1 MEIVE
6 QDHLV
11 IAVVDRAEAESHAW
25 KAAEASGQDSAEG
38 AAGRIDIVRLAE
50 ADVDPAGGIDAS
62 LADLGFVA
70 RPKWLNWCAPVG
82 DSRADFEAALSGTER
97 RNIRLGTR
105 FVHDEGLRVDVRV
118 GLTEELVDEFLVLY
132 EQQIAGMPRG
142 QNFARRGRD
151 RLLAGADQHVS
162 VCVTTRE
169 GAMLVGS
176 LWWIRPEESVLQ
188 MRYSASA
195 ADARSSR
202 VMRVAYAQALQF
214 AREQGLTYASLGNDP
229 SLFGHVVQPGLF
241 NFKTRF
247 GFAPVPAQVLTPKLG
262 GGFVDKFLSLRSLSD
277 PALVVTWGRHAGTA
291 PRWPEVGAAGPG
303 HDLLILSGGSGGSGA
318 SGVSGASMASGVADE
333 ELAGRFRTEGFRRTR
348 VAAVP

>member
-11 IAVVDRAEAESHAW
+11 IATVDRAEAESHAW
-25 KAAEASGQDSAEG
+25 KAAG
-38 AAGRIDIVRLAE
+38 AGADGPPIDIVRLAE
-50 ADVDPAGGIDAS
+50 SDVDPSGAVDAD
-62 LADLGFVA
+62 LVALGFVA
-70 RPKWLNWCAPVG
+70 RPKWLNWCAPVRE
-82 DSRADFEAALSGTER
+82 SRAAFEAALSGTER

-105 FVHDEGLRVDVRV
+105 FVHDEELRLDVRV
-118 GLTEELVDEFLVLY
+118 GLTEDLVDEFLVLY

-151 RLLAGADQHVS
+151 RLLAGADEHVS
-162 VCVTTRE
+162 VCVTTRD

-176 LWWIRPEESVLQ
+176 LWWIRPEDSVLQ

-195 ADARSSR
+195 ADARSGR
-202 VMRVAYAQALQF
+202 VMRAAYAEALQF
-214 AREQGLTYASLGNDP
+214 AREQGLAYASLGNDP

-262 GGFVDKFLSLRSLSD
+262 GGFVDKFLTLRSLSD
-277 PALVVTWGRHAGTA
+277 PALVVTWGRHAGAT
-291 PRWPEVGAAGPG
+291 PTWPEVGAAGPG
-303 HDLLILSGGSGGSGA
+303 HDLLILSGSDGGARAGRA
-318 SGVSGASMASGVADE
+318 AEADGGVEE

-348 VAAVP
+348 VVAVP

>member
-1 MEIVE
+1 MEIAE

-11 IAVVDRAEAESHAW
+11 IATVDRAEAESHAW
-25 KAAEASGQDSAEG
+25 KAAGTETGTGTGQG
-38 AAGRIDIVRLAE
+38 AAEDGPPIDIVRLAD
-50 ADVDPAGGIDAS
+50 ADTDPSGRLDAD

-70 RPKWLNWCAPVG
+70 RPKWLNWCAPVRE
-82 DSRADFEAALSGTER
+82 SRAAFEAGLSGTER

-105 FVHDEGLRVDVRV
+105 FVEDEGLRLDVRV

-132 EQQIAGMPRG
+132 ERQIAGMPRG
-142 QNFARRGRD
+142 RNFARRGRD
-151 RLLAGADQHVS
+151 RLLAGADEHVS
-162 VCVTTRE
+162 VCVTTRD

-176 LWWIRPEESVLQ
+176 LWWIRPAESVLQ

-195 ADARSSR
+195 ADARSGR
-202 VMRVAYAQALQF
+202 VMRAAYAEALQF
-214 AREQGLTYASLGNDP
+214 AREQGLAYASLGNDP

-262 GGFVDKFLSLRSLSD
+262 GGHVDKFLSLRSLSD

-291 PRWPEVGAAGPG
+291 PTWPEVGAAGPG
-303 HDLLILSGGSGGSGA
+303 HDLLILAGA
-318 SGVSGASMASGVADE
+318 GAGAGAGAE
-333 ELAGRFRTEGFRRTR
+333 AELAGRFRTEGFRRTR
-348 VAAVP
+348 VGAVP